1 MILKIIRNIF
11 LSCLLDQVA
20 EYLRFPF
27 CRKQGLVVQPFSVDS
42 QTEPLLL
49 PADLFP
55 DPWAL
60 HRSTRL
66 IREWIGLAYYRLLGR
81 I

>member
-1 MILKIIRNIF
+1 M
-11 LSCLLDQVA
+11 DQVA